1 MEIVV
6 GLIIGLV
13 VGGGFALFF
22 FRQASA
28 AREKSAGL
36 RTDLKNVESALQ
48 SLEVAKVNSETQL
61 KERNR
66 QVESLM
72 QERDE
77 FRTQLDTRIED
88 FTETQSKL
96 SAKEASLA
104 QVEAALKR
112 DRDEL
117 ATKSRTLETTRK
129 ELEEARTELE
139 GIKSSDQTRQEE
151 LERRRQELDTHFKG
165 LASDIARSSN
175 DEFRKQAA
183 EDFKRQRELA
193 EQELKQRVE
202 PVGQGLADLKKQ
214 IDEMEK
220 RREGAYEGVSELIK
234 STQQRVD
241 SLSSETGDLR
251 EILRSSQLRGN
262 WGERSLENILQLAGM
277 RKDVDYQTQVSTD
290 KGSGRADVV
299 VRMPGGRKIVI
310 DSKVPFEDYR
320 SAMEAT
326 EDEPR
331 QAFLESHAAN
341 VLKTARELS
350 GAEYADNIDQ
360 SLDFVVMWIPSDS
373 ILEAA
378 TRVRPDLIAETYE
391 KHQVLLA
398 TPVTMIALVS
408 GVAEAL
414 RQERFHDKANEIQQ
428 SAQTLY
434 DGVRRHA
441 EHYARLGRAITRAGK
456 AYDAGVGSL
465 QGDLLVGA
473 RRMRDLGG
481 GTEGQDAPVPETL
494 SVSTRMLT
502 HSELRDLNPPEAAD

>member
-1 MEIVV
+1 MEIAI
-6 GLIIGLV
+6 GIIIGV
-13 VGGGFALFF
+13 A
-22 FRQASA
+22 
-28 AREKSAGL
+28 AGL
-36 RTDLKNVESALQ
+36 VLYLVGRREIAPLRAETSSLRAELDDLRLQ
-48 SLEVAKVNSETQL
+48 LQAGEVAKTTVETQL
-61 KERNR
+61 AARDEQMQQLEVDLATTRSRLEQSATDVNRLGSELADAKATADQRRER
-66 QVESLM
+66 VDELVG
-72 QERDE
+72 ERDQAV
-77 FRTQLDTRIED
+77 RQ
-88 FTETQSKL
+88 
-96 SAKEASLA
+96 
-104 QVEAALKR
+104 R
-112 DRDEL
+112 DRNAEELSDTKQKLEGLRKEQQARMEEL
-117 ATKSRTLETTRK
+117 AKK
-129 ELEEARTELE
+129 
-139 GIKSSDQTRQEE
+139 QEE
-151 LERRRQELDTHFKG
+151 VDSFFKSIAADVAK
-165 LASDIARSSN
+165 ASN
-175 DEFRKQAA
+175 EEFRKQAA

-214 IDEMEK
+214 IDELEK

-234 STQQRVD
+234 ATQQRVD

-320 SAMEAT
+320 AAMEAT

-350 GAEYADNIDQ
+350 SAEYSDNIDQ
-360 SLDFVVMWIPSDS
+360 SLDFVVMWVPSDS

-428 SAQTLY
+428 HAQTLY

-441 EHYARLGRAITRAGK
+441 EHYARLGRAIASAGK
-456 AYDAGVGSL
+456 AYDQGVGSL

-473 RRMRDLGG
+473 RRMRELGG
-481 GTEGQDAPVPETL
+481 GTEGQDAPEPEAL